1 MKFSIA
7 SVLVTLTMSSA
18 AFAAVAPQPAT
29 PVEKRQIPTDPAA
42 ISSLLANPS
51 AAFAQATSLLA
62 NPQISSQ
69 FRQLVTAS
77 SFEAQIS
84 SAYIQA
90 LGTQTGQVALSS
102 YNAVIQS
109 LLGESGS
116 GSQATS
122 SQGGGSS
129 KATSTGGS
137 ANTASSGSSGS
148 SSGNSGH
155 NGASGILAIS
165 AMGSA
170 VVVGAAVV
178 IAAL

>member
-7 SVLVTLTMSSA
+7 SVLVTLTMASA
-18 AFAAVAPQPAT
+18 AMAAVAPEPAT

-42 ISSLLANPS
+42 ISQLLANPS
-51 AAFAQATSLLA
+51 AALAQATSLLA

-84 SAYIQA
+84 SAYYQQ
-90 LGTQTGQVALSS
+90 LGSQTGAVALSS
-102 YNAVIQS
+102 YKAVVNS
-109 LLGESGS
+109 LLGG
-116 GSQATS
+116 
-122 SQGGGSS
+122 
-129 KATSTGGS
+129 STGGS
-137 ANTASSGSSGS
+137 STQNSGAKSTSSSSGSAKTSAASGGSGS
-148 SSGNSGH
+148 AG
-155 NGASGILAIS
+155 NGASGIITLS

-178 IAAL
+178 MAAL